1 MHFQPL
7 RFKAMA
13 HHSHRLLVF
22 CCCILLNSC
31 ASPQPAT
38 VQTTPMQPAAAQ
50 STAEDQSDL
59 SCAYF
64 NFLWGTHAE
73 FQEQYSEAL
82 EAYKKALICD
92 QGTGYIQE
100 KIPILYLKMGEFEKA
115 SDWLTKAIVDHPDN
129 NTYRL
134 LLAGL
139 YIQLEKVEEA
149 IPLYLQ
155 VLERDPENEAVHL
168 RLALLYS
175 HMGRYQMAEEIFK
188 KLLKNDSDSYFTH
201 LSYARLLKEMEKFQ
215 DSAEEYEKALSL
227 NWSKE
232 LAFEIGYFYANQ
244 ERFNDALRIYTTIL
258 DNDPFDERAA
268 LSRIQALLDLEQND
282 DALKEL
288 YNTRPYSENPANI
301 DLIISKVLLRKNE
314 ESQAKKILTRLV
326 GEVDSS
332 EPRYMLA
339 LLAYQEEDYNTSL
352 AHLDRIDSES
362 EEFEEAVY
370 LQTRIYQKLGKID
383 EAIQLLK
390 KHTADEANQSPL
402 FYALLSSL
410 YQAKGDNPEAITQM
424 ETAISLFPDNY
435 QLLFE
440 YGLLLEKN
448 GMTEKAIVIMERV
461 LELQPDH
468 AEALNYIGY
477 TWVEKNIH
485 LEKALEYILRA
496 NTLKPDNGF
505 IIDSLGWAYYRL
517 GNFQQAA
524 KELERSLELIQD
536 DPHIYDHL
544 GDIYRS
550 LNRFSEAREVY
561 QRAYEMFKDE
571 KEKAAI
577 KQKIDA
583 LEN

>member
-1 MHFQPL
+1 
-7 RFKAMA
+7 
-13 HHSHRLLVF
+13 
-22 CCCILLNSC
+22 
-31 ASPQPAT
+31 
-38 VQTTPMQPAAAQ
+38 
-50 STAEDQSDL
+50 
-59 SCAYF
+59 
-64 NFLWGTHAE
+64 
-73 FQEQYSEAL
+73 
-82 EAYKKALICD
+82 
-92 QGTGYIQE
+92 
-100 KIPILYLKMGEFEKA
+100 
-115 SDWLTKAIVDHPDN
+115 
-129 NTYRL
+129 
-134 LLAGL
+134 
-139 YIQLEKVEEA
+139 
-149 IPLYLQ
+149 
-155 VLERDPENEAVHL
+155 
-168 RLALLYS
+168 
-175 HMGRYQMAEEIFK
+175 
-188 KLLKNDSDSYFTH
+188 
-201 LSYARLLKEMEKFQ
+201 MEKFQ
-215 DSAEEYEKALSL
+215 DSAKEYEKALSL
-227 NWSKE
+227 SWSKE

-244 ERFNDALRIYTTIL
+244 EMFTDALRIYTTIL
-258 DNDPFDERAA
+258 DNEPLDERAA

-288 YNTRPYSENPANI
+288 YNTRLFSENPANI

-314 ESQAKKILTRLV
+314 ESKAKKILTRLV
-326 GEVDSS
+326 READSS

-339 LLAYQEEDYNTSL
+339 LLAYQEEDYDTSL
-352 AHLDRIDSES
+352 AHLDRIASES

-383 EAIQLLK
+383 EALQLLK
-390 KHTADEANQSPL
+390 KHTTNDANQSPL

-410 YQAKGDNPEAITQM
+410 YQAKGDNPEAMTQM

>member
-1 MHFQPL
+1 
-7 RFKAMA
+7 MA
-13 HHSHRLLVF
+13 HHSYRLLAF

-31 ASPQPAT
+31 TFPQPAT
-38 VQTTPMQPAAAQ
+38 VQPTPMQSAATQA
-50 STAEDQSDL
+50 TAENQADL
-59 SCAYF
+59 SCAYSY
-64 NFLWGTHAE
+64 FLRGTHAE
-73 FQEQYSEAL
+73 FQEQYAEAL
-82 EAYKKALICD
+82 EAYEKALNCD
-92 QGTGYIQE
+92 QGAGYIQE
-100 KIPILYLKMGEFEKA
+100 KIPILFLKMGEFEKA
-115 SDWLTKAIVDHPDN
+115 SAWLRKAIVDHPDN

-149 IPLYLQ
+149 IPLYKQ
-155 VLERDPENEAVHL
+155 VLERDPENEGVHL

-175 HMGRYQMAEEIFK
+175 HMGEFQRAEEIFK

-201 LSYARLLKEMEKFQ
+201 LSYARLLKEMKKFEE
-215 DSAEEYEKALSL
+215 SAEEYEKALSL

-232 LAFEIGYFYANQ
+232 IAFEIGYFYANQ
-244 ERFNDALRIYTTIL
+244 EMFNDALRIYTTIL

-288 YNTRPYSENPANI
+288 YTTRLYSENPANI

-326 GEVDSS
+326 RETDSS

-339 LLAYQEEDYNTSL
+339 LLAYQKEDYDTSL

-362 EEFEEAVY
+362 DEFEEAVY

-383 EAIQLLK
+383 EALQLLK
-390 KHTADEANQSPL
+390 KHTASEASQSPL
-402 FYALLSSL
+402 FYALLSTL

-424 ETAISLFPDNY
+424 ETAIALFPDNF

-448 GMTEKAIVIMERV
+448 GMTDKAIVIMQQV

-477 TWVEKNIH
+477 TWVEKNMH
-485 LEKALEYILRA
+485 LKKALEYILRA

-517 GNFQQAA
+517 GDFQQAA

-544 GDIYRS
+544 GDTYRS
-550 LNRFSEAREVY
+550 LKRFSEAKEVY
-561 QRAYEMFKDE
+561 QKAYEMFKDE
-571 KEKAAI
+571 KEKAII